1 MRSRPRMSAP
11 GDSDQRRASW
21 AWTAGEDEMAE
32 SITPSPRLR
41 GASARSCPRHDLND
55 AGRRSPDAGRGEG
68 QLRAAALVAT
78 PLPDPLPSRGEGDG
92 SSRLLHAEIVDQLRQ
107 LC

>member
-1 MRSRPRMSAP
+1 MRSRPRMAAP

-68 QLRAAALVAT
+68 QLRAAALVAGGGGGGGGGGEA
-78 PLPDPLPSRGEGDG
+78 RGGGGEGG
-92 SSRLLHAEIVDQLRQ
+92 RGRK
-107 LC
+107 